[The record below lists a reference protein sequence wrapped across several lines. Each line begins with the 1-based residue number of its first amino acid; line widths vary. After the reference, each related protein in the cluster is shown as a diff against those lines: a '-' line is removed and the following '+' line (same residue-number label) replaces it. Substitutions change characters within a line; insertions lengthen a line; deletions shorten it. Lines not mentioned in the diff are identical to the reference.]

1 MSKLNDFLARLDKV
15 VWTSIDRNDVI
26 RGKDRIGQEISI
38 SVGMKMNSLIGLPN
52 ELSTDMT
59 ACVKME
65 GVTACRWT
73 CESYA
78 EQEDLVTWFKHTG
91 AIALKNGMRM
101 DDLDRATAKMKFD
114 KL

>member
-1 MSKLNDFLARLDKV
+1 MNNVNDFLSKLNNV

-26 RGKDRIGQEISI
+26 IGKDKIGKEISI
-38 SVGMKMNSLIGLPN
+38 SVGMKMNSLVGLPN
-52 ELSTDMT
+52 QLAIDMT

-65 GVTACRWT
+65 GITACRWT
-73 CESYA
+73 CETND
-78 EQEDLVTWFKHTG
+78 EQMHLVTWFKRTG
-91 AIALKNGMRM
+91 ARALKNEMRM

>member
-1 MSKLNDFLARLDKV
+1 MNNVNDFLARLDKV

-38 SVGMKMNSLIGLPN
+38 SVGMKMNSLMGLPN

-78 EQEDLVTWFKHTG
+78 EQEDLVKWFKRTG
-91 AIALKNGMRM
+91 AIALKTSMRM
-101 DDLDRATAKMKFD
+101 DDLERATAKMKFD

>member
-1 MSKLNDFLARLDKV
+1 MNNVNDFLARLDNV
-15 VWTSIDRNDVI
+15 VWTSTDLQDVI

-38 SVGMKMNSLIGLPN
+38 SVGIKMNSLIGLPT
-52 ELSTDMT
+52 ELATDMT

-73 CESYA
+73 CESYE
-78 EQEDLVTWFKHTG
+78 EQEDLVKWFKTTSSK
-91 AIALKNGMRM
+91 ALATSMRM
-101 DDLDRATAKMKFD
+101 DDLEKATAKMKFD